1 MDRPRRSALYLP
13 GSNARAIE
21 KSKEL
26 DCDVIIFDIEDAVAP
41 EAKSLARNQ
50 IRDALILHQKTNLFG
65 HKELIL
71 RVNAPNTPWYK
82 DDVLAAAAAKP
93 HAVLLPKV
101 ESSDQVKRFIEDFGA
116 ANGSDDVRVWCM
128 METPKGILRCEP
140 IASSSDR
147 LDCFVMGTS
156 DLTQELRAHHTT
168 MRLPMLTSLGLC
180 LLAARA
186 FGLGILDG
194 VNLDLA
200 DEDRFVSSCVQGREL
215 GFDGKTLIHPKQIGP
230 CNRVFSPSP
239 SEVERANAIVSA
251 YAEARAAGRGVVVLD
266 GRLVEEL
273 HVREA
278 QRIIALNSALQSQSA
293 SSAS

>member
-41 EAKSLARNQ
+41 ESKSLARNQ

-65 HKELIL
+65 NKELIL

-82 DDVLAAAAAKP
+82 DDILAAAAAKP

-101 ESSDQVKRFIEDFGA
+101 ESSDQVKQFIEDFGA

-156 DLTQELRAHHTT
+156 DLSQELRAHHTT

-194 VNLDLA
+194 VNLDLT
-200 DEDRFVSSCVQGREL
+200 DDDRFVSSCVQGREL

-251 YAEARAAGRGVVVLD
+251 YADARAAGRGVVVLD

-278 QRIIALNSALQSQSA
+278 QRIIALNGALQSQST

>member
-65 HKELIL
+65 NKELIL

-116 ANGSDDVRVWCM
+116 ANGSNDVRVWCM

-194 VNLDLA
+194 VNLDLT
-200 DEDRFVSSCVQGREL
+200 DDDRFVSSCVQGREL

-239 SEVERANAIVSA
+239 PEVERANAIVSA
-251 YAEARAAGRGVVVLD
+251 YADARAAGRGVVVLD

-278 QRIIALNSALQSQSA
+278 QRIIALNGALKSQST